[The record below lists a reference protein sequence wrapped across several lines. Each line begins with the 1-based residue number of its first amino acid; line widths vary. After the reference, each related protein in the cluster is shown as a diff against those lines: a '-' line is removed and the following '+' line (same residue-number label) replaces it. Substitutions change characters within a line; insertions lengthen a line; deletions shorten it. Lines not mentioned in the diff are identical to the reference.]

1 MLMAVTAVAEAMGRA
16 TNNDDMSN
24 LNIAQ
29 PESSVTTHS
38 LTIESQQ

>member
-1 MLMAVTAVAEAMGRA
+1 MLMAVTAVAEAMGRS
-16 TNNDDMSN
+16 TNNDDMSID
-24 LNIAQ
+24 IAQ